1 MTANPLHAT
10 PAATAVAAD
19 ARLDWLL
26 DAIRRNRFL
35 PVPPPEKLFI
45 GDGDYLAIGAEFL
58 GHFVRIGGLAPGER
72 VLDIGCGIGRMAV
85 PLTQYLDE
93 SGSYDGADIV
103 ADGIGWCREAI
114 GSRYERFRF
123 HHLDQHHPLYNP
135 QGAVPTAEA
144 ALPFPDG
151 AFDFVFLTSV
161 TTHLEADAL
170 RRYAE
175 EIRRVLAPPGGR
187 CFVTAFLMN
196 GPARDALR
204 ATDRSARRLPFDPDA
219 AGPVF
224 YAYPEQPT
232 AAVAFDEDFFLA
244 SFLAAGLRRKRP
256 AVYGHWSGRRTPVFQ
271 DICVLDIADR

>member
-1 MTANPLHAT
+1 MTAAVPLHA
-10 PAATAVAAD
+10 PALTD
-19 ARLDWLL
+19 SRLDWLL
-26 DAIRRNRFL
+26 GAIRRNRFL
-35 PVPPPEKLFI
+35 PVPPPDKLFV

-93 SGSYDGADIV
+93 TGSYDGVDIV
-103 ADGIGWCREAI
+103 ADGIAWCREAI
-114 GSRYERFRF
+114 GSRYGRFRF

-135 QGAVPTAEA
+135 AGTVRTAEA
-144 ALPFPDG
+144 TLPFPDG

-161 TTHLEADAL
+161 ATHLEADAL
-170 RRYAE
+170 LRYAK
-175 EIRRVLAPPGGR
+175 EIRRVLAPGGR

-196 GPARDALR
+196 KPARGALR
-204 ATDRSARRLPFDPDA
+204 ATDREARRLPFDPDA
-219 AGPVF
+219 AGPVL

-244 SFLAAGLRRKRP
+244 SFLAAGLRRRRP
-256 AVYGHWSGRRTPVFQ
+256 AVYGHWSGRRTAPVFQ
-271 DICVLDIADR
+271 DICVLDIDDHR